1 MINYVE
7 YKPKVIPYNGD
18 IAEAQIDRVQSI
30 DPSPSRN
37 SEKVNEMGRD
47 GAVGYSKKTP
57 SVPYSLSQL
66 EYGNFEFWTKIANKP
81 DATTTLTLADFTT
94 PAVDLY
100 GVLTDDDGT
109 FFGIKHYPEQRVTG
123 FAINIGDPE
132 ADIERSF
139 DFIGENAITWQG
151 LYLIGDDRHTVVGD
165 GSDEA
170 VTLSKTPAIDPDK
183 DVSGD
188 ADEKKYFIRV
198 LRVRAGVTT
207 ELTYT
212 TDYTYDSVAAPTTL
226 VIVSV
231 LDGDVIKPQYV
242 STSAPTNIFVN
253 NDSDPVTINAQ
264 CVDIELVSGD
274 ATIYRL
280 QSVGMEV
287 SFERED
293 LGEIGN
299 IKKVQRGVAD
309 KNVTITLDRNLEDL
323 DLEAAMRGVDSTY
336 KKIDITKFTDD
347 LGIRVK
353 IYTDNTKATFKYGF
367 KATGL
372 ASSDLS
378 SPGAVKEYTK
388 SNVTLIGDVLTI
400 SSLEADLV

>member
-1 MINYVE
+1 MINYTE

-18 IAEAQIDRVQSI
+18 IAEVQIDRVQSI
-30 DPSPSRN
+30 DPSPSLN

-57 SVPYSLSQL
+57 TVPYSLTQL
-66 EYGNFEFWTKIANKP
+66 EYGNFEFWTKITNKS
-81 DATTTLTLADFTT
+81 DATTTLTLSDFTT

-109 FFGIKHYPEQRVTG
+109 FFGIKHYPKQRVTG
-123 FAINIGDPE
+123 FAFNIGDPE
-132 ADIERSF
+132 ADIERTF

-151 LYLIGDDRHTVVGD
+151 LYLIYDRHTVVGD

-170 VTLSKTPAIDPDK
+170 VTLTKTPAVDPDK
-183 DVSGD
+183 DISGD

-212 TDYTYDSVAAPTTL
+212 TDYTYDSVAAATTL

-231 LDGDVIKPQYV
+231 LDGDVIKTYYV
-242 STSAPTNIFVN
+242 STSAPANIFVN

-264 CVDIELVSGD
+264 CVDIEIVSGD
-274 ATIYRL
+274 ETIYRL
-280 QSVGMEV
+280 QSVGLEV

-299 IKKVQRGVAD
+299 TEIVQRGVAD
-309 KNVTITLDRNLEDL
+309 KNVTITLDRNLEDIA
-323 DLEAAMRGVDSTY
+323 LEAAMRGVASSY
-336 KKIDITKFTDD
+336 GKIDLTKFNDD
-347 LGIRVK
+347 LGIRIKV
-353 IYTDNTKATFKYGF
+353 YSDNTKATFKYGF

-372 ASSDLS
+372 APSDLT
-378 SPGAVKEYTK
+378 SPGAVREYTK
-388 SNVTLIGDVLTI
+388 ANVTLTGDVLTI

>member
-1 MINYVE
+1 M
-7 YKPKVIPYNGD
+7 D
-18 IAEAQIDRVQSI
+18 IV
-30 DPSPSRN
+30 
-37 SEKVNEMGRD
+37 
-47 GAVGYSKKTP
+47 
-57 SVPYSLSQL
+57 
-66 EYGNFEFWTKIANKP
+66 
-81 DATTTLTLADFTT
+81 TLTKYHPKPGETVILDFE
-94 PAVDLY
+94 VENIFDE
-100 GVLTDDDGT
+100 DDEID
-109 FFGIKHYPEQRVTG
+109 
-123 FAINIGDPE
+123 INDVE
-132 ADIERSF
+132 
-139 DFIGENAITWQG
+139 FIVEI
-151 LYLIGDDRHTVVGD
+151 
-165 GSDEA
+165 
-170 VTLSKTPAIDPDK
+170 
-183 DVSGD
+183 SGD

-226 VIVSV
+226 VITSV
-231 LDGDVIKPQYV
+231 LDGDVIKPLYV
-242 STSAPTNIFVN
+242 STSAPANIFVN

-274 ATIYRL
+274 TTIYRL
-280 QSVGMEV
+280 QSVGLEV

-299 IKKVQRGVAD
+299 TKKVQRGVAD
-309 KNVTITLDRNLEDL
+309 KNVTITLDRNLEDIE
-323 DLEAAMRGVDSTY
+323 LEAAMRGVASTY
-336 KKIDITKFTDD
+336 GKIDITKFTDD

-372 ASSDLS
+372 ASSDLA